1 MLLFQIIRV
10 SPMKG
15 VVRFSRSGKLVPR
28 YIGPFPITERIGFL
42 AYRLLLPAQFSVI
55 HDVFH
60 APFFYGNALG
70 IPIFILEPGIIEE
83 IEVSPDLTV
92 SNILF
97 TSMFRGFSTFE
108 IKMFFS

>member
-1 MLLFQIIRV
+1 
-10 SPMKG
+10 MKG

-60 APFFYGNALG
+60 APSFYENAFG
-70 IPIFILEPGIIEE
+70 ISIFILEPGIVKE
-83 IEVSPDLTV
+83 IEASPDLTLSEHLQAFSFLLYMV
-92 SNILF
+92 NFLFSNFVIL
-97 TSMFRGFSTFE
+97 R
-108 IKMFFS
+108 